1 MLGRFRDAT
10 ELAITVFSLTLEAG
24 RLTLDDASHLSRSTS
39 VTGNIASL
47 EGLLSGACSGH

>member
-39 VTGNIASL
+39 ITGNIASL